1 MIRQIWNTFR
11 SKKYFQDAENK
22 KYDNTEISVYC
33 FISINKFL
41 SSHVNDIITFVL
53 REKKE
58 LNLTDF

>member
-11 SKKYFQDAENK
+11 SKKYFQDAGNK
-22 KYDNTEISVYC
+22 NMMVLKYESISM
-33 FISINKFL
+33 NKFL